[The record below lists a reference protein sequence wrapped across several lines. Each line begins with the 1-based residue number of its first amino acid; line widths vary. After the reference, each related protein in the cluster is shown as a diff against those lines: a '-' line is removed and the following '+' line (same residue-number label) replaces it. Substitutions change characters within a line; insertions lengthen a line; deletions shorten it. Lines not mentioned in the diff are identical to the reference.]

1 MIMLKPTINGIEVGS
16 AKTDTRNAEDSEVA
30 RIIFFQN
37 VDPRRR
43 PELLDAELIREDHT
57 KTSNL
62 PQEFIHA
69 AGRFDREYY

>member
-1 MIMLKPTINGIEVGS
+1 MIILKPTLMRDEGT
-16 AKTDTRNAEDSEVA
+16 AKTDTTNASDSEVA
-30 RIIFFQN
+30 RVIFYQN

-62 PQEFIHA
+62 PEQFIHA
-69 AGRFDREYY
+69 SGMFDREYL